1 MKTSQKW
8 YVLLIVLP
16 MFIFGLLPLSN
27 MRVAQAAEDTQ
38 LIFNPV
44 ADAYI
49 NQSLP
54 STNYGGASQ
63 IRIDGS
69 PLVYSYLRFNISGLA
84 GRTIS
89 KTTIQIFA
97 NSGLISGGYQV
108 SPVSNNTWGE
118 STITYA
124 NAPSFGAILATS
136 GTIKSGQWIQADITS
151 LITGEGLI
159 SLALTDPTFTAV
171 SLASRETKTYAPQ
184 LIITVI
190 DDNPPSVTPSLTG
203 SLTPTI
209 TSTPTATATPTL
221 VETSTASLTPTASA
235 TPTLVNT
242 TTPTATPTPS
252 LVDTNTPTS
261 TPGALTS
268 PTPGSN
274 TTTFIAAADSFVD
287 SSNPGMNFGSQ
298 ISIRVDGSPF
308 VNSYLRFNL
317 SGLSGP
323 IYQARLR
330 IYANSASNSGIN
342 VSGVNDNSWAETGIT
357 YANAPA
363 MGSIVAT
370 SSPVAAGTWKE
381 MDVTSL
387 VSGNGLVSFGLRT
400 GGSTAINLAARESG
414 VNAPQL
420 LVTYLNGE
428 RTSTSI
434 PTATPVVLLAAGDI
448 TKCAGGT
455 PSPTGG
461 AMITSN
467 MLMNDT
473 GYIFTL
479 GDNSNDSGTADDYA
493 NCYGPTWG
501 RIKDRT
507 YPAMGNHDQNADPQG
522 GPYFAYFNGMTG
534 NYGHYSLN
542 LGTWHIVVL
551 NAECGVGYQGCGP
564 GTPQDIWLKQDLASN
579 IQPCIL
585 AIWHQPLFSSGTQDE
600 TPAMVTF
607 WNDLYAVGADIVL
620 NGHNHN
626 YERFALQNSM
636 RNPDPNGMREF
647 VVGTGGASLDTS
659 TKPLAP
665 NEEIRSAA
673 AYGYIKLTLKTNSY
687 DWQFIAQPGVNFTD
701 SGSGICH

>member
-1 MKTSQKW
+1 MS
-8 YVLLIVLP
+8 I
-16 MFIFGLLPLSN
+16 
-27 MRVAQAAEDTQ
+27 AQAAGDTQ
-38 LIFNPV
+38 LIFTPV
-44 ADAYI
+44 ADAYT

-54 STNYGGASQ
+54 STNYGGSIQ

-84 GRTIS
+84 GRAIS
-89 KTTIQIFA
+89 KATIQIFA
-97 NSGLISGGYQV
+97 NSSLISGGYQV
-108 SPVSNNTWGE
+108 HPVSDNTWAE

-124 NAPSFGAILATS
+124 NAPSFGTSLATS
-136 GTIKSGQWIQADITS
+136 ETIKSGQWIQTDITS
-151 LITGEGLI
+151 LISGEGLI
-159 SLALTDPTFTAV
+159 SLALTDPSLTAV
-171 SLASRETKTYAPQ
+171 SLASRETKTYAPKLTIT
-184 LIITVI
+184 LI
-190 DDNPPSVTPSLTG
+190 DSNSPSVTPSMVDTSTATSTSSATSTSTLVVTD
-203 SLTPTI
+203 TPTF
-209 TSTPTATATPTL
+209 TPTATATPTL
-221 VETSTASLTPTASA
+221 VDTSTVTLTPSA
-235 TPTLVNT
+235 TE
-242 TTPTATPTPS
+242 TPTFVDTGTPTF
-252 LVDTNTPTS
+252 TPTVVN
-261 TPGALTS
+261 S
-268 PTPGSN
+268 PTPGNN
-274 TTTFIAAADSFVD
+274 TTAFIAAADSYVD
-287 SSNPGMNFGSQ
+287 SSNPSMNFGSQ

-308 VNSYLRFNL
+308 INSYVRFNL

-323 IYQARLR
+323 VNRARLR
-330 IYANSASNSGIN
+330 IYANSASNSVIS
-342 VSGVNDNSWAETGIT
+342 VSGVNDNNWIETGIT
-357 YANAPA
+357 YVNAPA
-363 MGSIVAT
+363 MGSVVVT
-370 SSPVAAGTWKE
+370 SNPVAARTWQE

-400 GGSTAINLAARESG
+400 AGSTAINLAGRESG

-420 LVTYLNGE
+420 LVTYSSAP
-428 RTSTSI
+428 TAT

-455 PSPTGG
+455 PSPTSG

-467 MLMNDT
+467 MLINDS

-479 GDNSNDSGTADDYA
+479 GDNSNDSGTAADYT

-501 RIKDRT
+501 RIKPRT
-507 YPAMGNHDQNADPQG
+507 YPVMGNHDQIADPQG

-551 NAECGVGYQGCGP
+551 NAECAVGNQGCDEGS
-564 GTPQDIWLKQDLASN
+564 PQVVWLKQDLAAN
-579 IQPCIL
+579 TQPCIM
-585 AIWHQPLFSSGTQDE
+585 AIWHQPLFSSGTQGE
-600 TPAMVTF
+600 TTGMQTF
-607 WNDLYAVGADIVL
+607 WNELYAAGADIVL

-626 YERFALQNSM
+626 YERFALQDP
-636 RNPDPNGMREF
+636 RRIPDPNGIREF